1 MSADASMA
9 EDSPPPPAATACAEA
24 PLIRATLAGDGR
36 AFDEII
42 QLHSRRVYHFVHQ
55 MTRQHQ
61 DAEDI
66 TQQTFI
72 KAYHHLARFDPRRP
86 MINWLLTIA
95 RHTALNH
102 FRGAKKWEEMPA
114 ETAGHEPSP
123 ARQIEQKEQHD
134 NLWERAR
141 ELLAPREFEILW
153 LRFAEQ
159 LSTEETAQVVGLTT
173 THVKVLVHRARQT
186 LLKGKDRP

>member
-1 MSADASMA
+1 MPPEAAMA
-9 EDSPPPPAATACAEA
+9 EALPPVSDANPCAEA
-24 PLIRATLAGDGR
+24 PLIRATLAGDSR
-36 AFDEII
+36 AFDAII
-42 QLHSRRVYHFVHQ
+42 QLHSRRIYRFVHNLA
-55 MTRQHQ
+55 RQHH

-72 KAYHHLARFDPRRP
+72 KAYRNLARFDPRRP
-86 MINWLLTIA
+86 MIHWLLTIA

-102 FRGAKKWEEMPA
+102 FRDAKKWEEMPPEA
-114 ETAGHEPSP
+114 ASHEPSP
-123 ARQIEQKEQHD
+123 ARQMEHKDQQE
-134 NLWERAR
+134 NLWDRAR

-159 LSTEETAQVVGLTT
+159 LSTEETAQAVGLTT

-186 LLKGKDRP
+186 LLKGKEAL